1 MAIGGFALFL
11 KEMGFIMKGLLIY
24 FRTPR
29 ALKSL
34 HSFSFENFASLATEV
49 VRLANSGT
57 FFLVAAPPLVK
68 IAPETTSGR
77 TILPVKLD
85 TPRAATGGDNE
96 GATTPVKLSS
106 GSPA

>member
-1 MAIGGFALFL
+1 M
-11 KEMGFIMKGLLIY
+11 
-24 FRTPR
+24 
-29 ALKSL
+29 KSL

-85 TPRAATGGDNE
+85 TPRAAKGGDNE